1 MDTYTTALFLKTQ
14 TKTRNGFEQ
23 RELEPKGYGGTRSLN
38 ASVLQTTKNKNHVFM
53 AVYVVY
59 NSIYMSIY
67 TTGIIYYILG
77 VATAPAV
84 AHAIKSCVIPLD
96 LEICHTHSPCV
107 HVI

>member
-1 MDTYTTALFLKTQ
+1 MRLASTRTTFL
-14 TKTRNGFEQ
+14 RNH
-23 RELEPKGYGGTRSLN
+23 GTVKDPSGCLCSLC
-38 ASVLQTTKNKNHVFM
+38 
-53 AVYVVY
+53 
-59 NSIYMSIY
+59 
-67 TTGIIYYILG
+67 TTGFIYYILE